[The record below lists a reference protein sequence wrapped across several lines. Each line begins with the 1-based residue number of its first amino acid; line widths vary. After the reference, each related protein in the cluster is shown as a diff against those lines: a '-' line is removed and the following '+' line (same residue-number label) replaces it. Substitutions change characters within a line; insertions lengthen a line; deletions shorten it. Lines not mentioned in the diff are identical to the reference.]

1 MADDSNDDPVLRK
14 YAWQGALAE
23 ADRQLSQLTRYEIA
37 NLRKEFIAKFV
48 SVAMAT
54 GCNRKSA
61 INEAMAYFGVSAST
75 VEAALAFAK
84 EKGQAPRAHDDG
96 LEDI

>member
-1 MADDSNDDPVLRK
+1 MAGDSNSDLVLRK

-48 SVAMAT
+48 STAMAT

-61 INEAMAYFGVSAST
+61 IDYARSYFDVSAST
-75 VEAALAFAK
+75 VETALDFVK
-84 EKGQAPRAHDDG
+84 KKGQRSRADDG
-96 LEDI
+96 LEDF